1 MEVAFKYQKEKIK
14 IIKIQHRHTVMKS
27 ISHVIL
33 GRLLTNFFFTP
44 KFFSFQVPILER
56 FDFRYFYL
64 DLKSSKKPC

>member
-33 GRLLTNFFFTP
+33 GRLLTNFFLLLN
-44 KFFSFQVPILER
+44 SFHFR
-56 FDFRYFYL
+56 FL
-64 DLKSSKKPC
+64 S

>member
-1 MEVAFKYQKEKIK
+1 MEYQKEKIK

-27 ISHVIL
+27 ISHVIGKL
-33 GRLLTNFFFTP
+33 KLSKKTFFPP